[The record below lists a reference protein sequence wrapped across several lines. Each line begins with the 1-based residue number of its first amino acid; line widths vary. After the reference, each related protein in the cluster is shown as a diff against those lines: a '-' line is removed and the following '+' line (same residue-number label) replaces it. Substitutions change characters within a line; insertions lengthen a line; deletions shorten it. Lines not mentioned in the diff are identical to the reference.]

1 MSIEVDSR
9 KAIGEEKVEKL
20 RNGRIRRILFMTTD
34 ITNNYDGRDT
44 LRDWLWTNSWD
55 SWKKKERLKDW

>member
-1 MSIEVDSR
+1 MDSR

-44 LRDWLWTNSWD
+44 LRDWL
-55 SWKKKERLKDW
+55 